1 MISVVQNV
9 AIDCADAYGLARFWS
24 EVTGCPLGP
33 QDRPGDRETQVM
45 LPEGP
50 VLYFN
55 QVPEP
60 KTAKNRVHL
69 CLRPSTSR
77 EPEVERLLALGATM
91 VADRREPDGAGW
103 AVLADPEGNEFC
115 VLRSESDRAAT
126 GPAAAPGG
134 DL

>member
-9 AIDCADAYGLARFWS
+9 AIDCADAYALARFWS
-24 EVTGCPLGP
+24 EVTGHPVGP
-33 QDRPGDRETQVM
+33 ETAPGDHETQVL

-60 KTAKNRVHL
+60 KTVKNRIHL
-69 CLRPSTSR
+69 CLRPSSSR
-77 EPEVERLLALGATM
+77 EPEIDRLLELGATW
-91 VADRREPDGAGW
+91 VGDHRQPDGSGW

-115 VLRSESDRAAT
+115 VLRSESDRAAMSH
-126 GPAAAPGG
+126 
-134 DL
+134 